1 MQHLKIF
8 INLTRL
14 NKPIGYMLLFWPCS
28 WGLAYSMIENF
39 NINLFFYYLLL
50 FFLGSILMRSAGC
63 VFNDIIDKDFD
74 KQVQRTKGRPIASGE
89 ISIKKSFIYVVILC
103 LLAFLVL
110 IQFNSLTI
118 IVGMA
123 SMILAFAYPFM
134 KRITYWPQLFLGL
147 TFNWGIILAWTA
159 TNNTISLEILPLYLS
174 AIFWTLGYDTIYGI
188 QDMSDDEIIGLK
200 STSIKFKNNVKLF
213 IFMSY
218 SLSFFFLMILFKDFI
233 GFNIFSILFIMFLL
247 SLIYQLKFEKKNPKS
262 CLKMFRLNNL
272 SGLILFLTIFSLN
285 Y

>member
-1 MQHLKIF
+1 
-8 INLTRL
+8 
-14 NKPIGYMLLFWPCS
+14 
-28 WGLAYSMIENF
+28 
-39 NINLFFYYLLL
+39 
-50 FFLGSILMRSAGC
+50 
-63 VFNDIIDKDFD
+63 
-74 KQVQRTKGRPIASGE
+74 
-89 ISIKKSFIYVVILC
+89 
-103 LLAFLVL
+103 
-110 IQFNSLTI
+110 
-118 IVGMA
+118 
-123 SMILAFAYPFM
+123 MILAFAYPFM

-218 SLSFFFLMILFKDFI
+218 SISFFFLMILFKDFI
-233 GFNIFSILFIMFLL
+233 GFNIFSILFVMFLL

-272 SGLILFLTIFSLN
+272 SGLILFLTIYSLN